1 MCSAT
6 HMNKSAVRVGFLNR
20 VRLFVA
26 EFRTEKCLLSLA
38 DQGDKEICTRG
49 GRKQDEEAK

>member
-1 MCSAT
+1 MCLAT
-6 HMNKSAVRVGFLNR
+6 HTNKSAARVCFLNR

-26 EFRTEKCLLSLA
+26 EFRTEKCLLSMA
-38 DQGDKEICTRG
+38 DQGDREICARG